1 MKLNQPSFCGSY
13 AAVSR
18 VKAYSGIGCCRATN
32 ARRRAETPGNDVI
45 KHIVS
50 TALFSY
56 REATR
61 VTAASLFEV
70 ELGLILA

>member
-1 MKLNQPSFCGSY
+1 VLP
-13 AAVSR
+13 R
-18 VKAYSGIGCCRATN
+18 DN
-32 ARRRAETPGNDVI
+32 ARRRVKTRGNDVI
-45 KHIVS
+45 EHIVS

-70 ELGLILA
+70 ELGLISA

>member
-1 MKLNQPSFCGSY
+1 MLP
-13 AAVSR
+13 R
-18 VKAYSGIGCCRATN
+18 DN
-32 ARRRAETPGNDVI
+32 ARRRVETRGNDVI
-45 KHIVS
+45 EHIVS

-70 ELGLILA
+70 ELGLISA